1 MIKIIQIDAISVS
14 YMINYGNDLSKQKYA
29 IFSQYHVSMSYVLYN
44 ILLNKIKLCGKKNS
58 SITNFLLEKKI
69 VDAGQQ

>member
-1 MIKIIQIDAISVS
+1 
-14 YMINYGNDLSKQKYA
+14 MINYGNDFSKQKYV

-44 ILLNKIKLCGKKNS
+44 ILQNKIKLCGKKFQYNKFF
-58 SITNFLLEKKI
+58 IEKKI